1 MNSLS
6 VSRTSSTSTIE
17 SVNSA
22 PSTVRNGNLY
32 QQEQQIQNKLNK
44 EFTKNNQI
52 RPNVFEQMIDEPARA
67 ISLKEKLLKML
78 CCNQN

>member
-1 MNSLS
+1 MNASS
-6 VSRTSSTSTIE
+6 VSRTSSNSTIE
-17 SVNSA
+17 SVNSV

-52 RPNVFEQMIDEPARA
+52 RPNVFEQMIDEPSRA

>member
-1 MNSLS
+1 MNASS
-6 VSRTSSTSTIE
+6 VSRTSSNSTIE
-17 SVNSA
+17 SVNSV

>member
-17 SVNSA
+17 SINSA
-22 PSTVRNGNLY
+22 PSTVRNGNFY

-78 CCNQN
+78 CCN